1 MFSVHPAIHVQWI
14 DPTGKGDK
22 SEMYQVRLRFKETVR
37 PQVNMHLTKFTHDV
51 YPGTNTP
58 KDFHSYI
65 DLTDSA
71 GTRKVEI
78 FMNSPLYYNGETYYQ
93 SSWNTDPMTG
103 KATGTILQV
112 VRNPGWIMPYLS
124 CLIVGVGLLIHFGQT
139 LYRFLDRRGVR

>member
-1 MFSVHPAIHVQWI
+1 VQWI